1 MGFTYKPL
9 WKMMIDKD
17 MKKKDLREILGFH
30 SITVAK
36 MGRDEYVSMEVL
48 DKLCNYFGVSIEE
61 IIEHIPDK
69 EE

>member
-1 MGFTYKPL
+1 MFSYKKL
-9 WKMMIDKD
+9 WKLMIDRGV
-17 MKKKDLREILGFH
+17 KKGELRGFL
-30 SITVAK
+30 SSATIAK
-36 MGRDEYVSMEVL
+36 MGKDEYVSMEVL